1 MNVSSWSLPLL
12 SGALLLCTATIAVF
26 GVRMTRAARD
36 LAHRT
41 GLGEVFVG
49 AVLVGAA
56 TSLSG
61 ITTSV
66 TAAWAGH
73 AGLAVSNA
81 FGGIAAQ
88 TAFLAI
94 ADIVY
99 RRANLEHAAA
109 SVENL
114 VMCAFLLCLLGIHLG
129 GAATPAFSFLGI
141 HPATPLLVIAYF
153 FGLYVLMR
161 THRAPMWIPRQTG
174 DTRPESKGY
183 RRRLGGSM
191 AGLWSV
197 FTISAVVVTL
207 SGWLLAQVAIPF
219 SVHTGLSE
227 SFVGG
232 TFTAIST
239 SLPELII
246 AVTAVRMG
254 ALNLAVG
261 DIVGGNAFDT
271 LFVAISD
278 VAYREGPIYGSIS
291 NAEVLW
297 LAITILMTAV
307 LLMGLLYRERHG
319 IANIGVE
326 SVLLSVIY
334 LGGAGVMF
342 FLA

>member
-1 MNVSSWSLPLL
+1 MNPASWSMPLL
-12 SGALLLCTATIAVF
+12 SGAFLLCAVTIAIF

-41 GLGEVFVG
+41 GLGELLVG
-49 AVLVGAA
+49 AVLVAA
-56 TSLSG
+56 VTSLAG
-61 ITTSV
+61 IATSV
-66 TAAWAGH
+66 TAAWTGH

-114 VMCAFLLCLLGIHLG
+114 VVCAFLLCLLAIHV
-129 GAATPAFSFLGI
+129 GAVAIPTVSFLGI
-141 HPATPLLVIAYF
+141 HPATPLIFIAYF
-153 FGLYVLMR
+153 FGLYVMMR
-161 THRAPMWIPRQTG
+161 THRAPMWIPRQTD
-174 DTRPESKGY
+174 DTRPEDTAY
-183 RRRLGGSM
+183 RSRTGTSM
-191 AGLWSV
+191 AGLWLV
-197 FTISAVVVTL
+197 FATSAVAVTL
-207 SGWLLAQVAIPF
+207 SGWLLAQVAVPF
-219 SVHTGLSE
+219 SVKTGLSE

-261 DIVGGNAFDT
+261 DIIGGNAFDT

-278 VAYREGPIYGSIS
+278 VVYRAGPIYGSIS

-319 IANIGVE
+319 IGNIGVE
-326 SVLLSVIY
+326 SVLLSIIY

-342 FLA
+342 FLT

>member
-1 MNVSSWSLPLL
+1 MNVASWSLPLL
-12 SGALLLCTATIAVF
+12 SGALLLCAGTIAVF

-41 GLGEVFVG
+41 GLGEVLVG

-61 ITTSV
+61 ITMSV
-66 TAAWAGH
+66 TAAWSGH

-81 FGGIAAQ
+81 LGGIAAQ

-114 VMCAFLLCLLGIHLG
+114 VVSAFLLCLLGIHVA
-129 GAATPAFSFLGI
+129 GAATPALSFGGI
-141 HPATPLLVIAYF
+141 HPVTPLLVVAYL
-153 FGLYVLMR
+153 FGLYVLVK
-161 THRAPMWIPRQTG
+161 THRAPMWIPRRTD
-174 DTRPESKGY
+174 DTRPESDGY
-183 RRRLGGSM
+183 KSLPGTSM
-191 AGLWSV
+191 AVLWV
-197 FTISAVVVTL
+197 TFATSAVAVTA
-207 SGWLLAQVAIPF
+207 SGWLLAQVAVPF

-232 TFTAIST
+232 TFTAIAT

-261 DIVGGNAFDT
+261 DIIGGNAFDT
-271 LFVAISD
+271 LFIAVSD
-278 VAYREGPIYGSIS
+278 IAYRAGPIYASIS
-291 NAEVLW
+291 NAELLW
-297 LAITILMTAV
+297 LAIAILMTAV

-319 IANIGVE
+319 IGNIGVE
-326 SVLLSVIY
+326 SVLLAIIY
-334 LGGAGVMF
+334 LGGASLVF
-342 FLA
+342 WLV

>member
-1 MNVSSWSLPLL
+1 MNASTWSLPLL
-12 SGALLLCTATIAVF
+12 SGAFLLSAVTIAVF

-41 GLGEVFVG
+41 GLGELLVG
-49 AVLVGAA
+49 TVLVGAA
-56 TSLSG
+56 TSLAG

-114 VMCAFLLCLLGIHLG
+114 VVCAFLLCLLGIHVA
-129 GAATPAFSFLGI
+129 GAATPGVSFLGI
-141 HPATPLLVIAYF
+141 HPVTPLLVVAYF
-153 FGLYVLMR
+153 FGLYVLIR
-161 THRAPMWIPRQTG
+161 THRAPMWIPRRTN

-183 RRRLGGSM
+183 TGGPGGSM
-191 AGLWSV
+191 AGLWLV
-197 FTISAVVVTL
+197 FATSAIAVTVA
-207 SGWLLAQVAIPF
+207 GWLIAQVAVPF
-219 SVHTGLSE
+219 SLRTGLSE

-232 TFTAIST
+232 TFTAIAT

-261 DIVGGNAFDT
+261 DIIGGNAFDT

-278 VAYREGPIYGSIS
+278 MAYRAGPIYGAIS

-319 IANIGVE
+319 IGNIGVE
-326 SVLLSVIY
+326 SLLLSVIY

>member
-1 MNVSSWSLPLL
+1 MDVSSWSLPLL
-12 SGALLLCTATIAVF
+12 AAAFLACAATIAVF

-41 GLGEVFVG
+41 GLGEVVVG

-61 ITTSV
+61 LTTSV
-66 TAAWAGH
+66 TAAWSGH
-73 AGLAVSNA
+73 AGLAVSNSL
-81 FGGIAAQ
+81 GGIAAQ

-114 VMCAFLLCLLGIHLG
+114 VMCAFLLCLLGIHVG
-129 GAATPAFSFLGI
+129 GAATPDYALFGI
-141 HPATPLLVIAYF
+141 HPATPLLFVTYF
-153 FGLYVLMR
+153 FGLYIVMQ
-161 THRAPMWIPRQTG
+161 THRTPMWLPRRTE
-174 DTRPESKGY
+174 DTRSES
-183 RRRLGGSM
+183 RPQDSRSGGSM
-191 AGLWSV
+191 AGLWIV
-197 FTISAVVVTL
+197 FGICAAAVTA
-207 SGWLLAQVAIPF
+207 SGWLLAQVAVPF
-219 SVHTGLSE
+219 SIRTGLSE

-232 TFTAIST
+232 TFTAVST

-254 ALNLAVG
+254 SLNLAVG

-271 LFVAISD
+271 LFVAVAD
-278 VAYREGPIYGSIS
+278 VAYRAGPIYGSIS
-291 NAEVLW
+291 DAEFLW
-297 LAITILMTAV
+297 LAITILMTSV

-319 IANIGVE
+319 IGNIGVE
-326 SVLLSVIY
+326 SVLLSLIY
-334 LGGAGVMF
+334 LGGAGIMF
-342 FLA
+342 FLS

>member
-1 MNVSSWSLPLL
+1 MNAATWSLPLL
-12 SGALLLCTATIAVF
+12 SGAFVLCAVTIAVF

-41 GLGEVFVG
+41 GLGELLVG

-56 TSLSG
+56 TSLAG

-66 TAAWAGH
+66 TAAWSGH

-114 VMCAFLLCLLGIHLG
+114 VVCAFLLCLLGIHVG
-129 GAATPAFSFLGI
+129 GAATPSFSFMGI
-141 HPATPLLVIAYF
+141 HPVTPILVVAYF
-153 FGLYVLMR
+153 FGLYVLVK
-161 THRAPMWIPRQTG
+161 THRSPMWIPRRTD
-174 DTRPESKGY
+174 DTRPESIGY
-183 RRRLGGSM
+183 RSGVRSSVG
-191 AGLWSV
+191 GLWLI
-197 FTISAVVVTL
+197 FTTSAAAVAG
-207 SGWLLAQVAIPF
+207 SGWLLAQVAVPF
-219 SVHTGLSE
+219 SVLTGLSE

-232 TFTAIST
+232 TFTAIAT

-246 AVTAVRMG
+246 AITAVRMG

-261 DIVGGNAFDT
+261 DIIGGNAFDT

-278 VAYREGPIYGSIS
+278 MVYRAGPIYGAIS

-307 LLMGLLYRERHG
+307 LLMGLLYRQRHG
-319 IANIGVE
+319 IGNIGVE

-334 LGGAGVMF
+334 LGGAVVMF

>member
-1 MNVSSWSLPLL
+1 MNVASWPLPLL
-12 SGALLLCTATIAVF
+12 SGAFLLCAGTIAVF

-41 GLGEVFVG
+41 GLGEVLVG

-66 TAAWAGH
+66 TAAWSGH

-81 FGGIAAQ
+81 LGGIAAQ
-88 TAFLAI
+88 TLFLAV
-94 ADIVY
+94 ADFVY

-114 VMCAFLLCLLGIHLG
+114 IVCAFLLCLLGIHVG
-129 GAATPAFSFLGI
+129 GAATPSVSFIGI
-141 HPATPLLVIAYF
+141 HPVTPLLVVAYF
-153 FGLYVLMR
+153 FGLYVLMQA
-161 THRAPMWIPRQTG
+161 HRAPMWIPRRTD

-183 RRRLGGSM
+183 KSRLQSGM
-191 AGLWSV
+191 AGLWASFAV
-197 FTISAVVVTL
+197 SAVAVTG
-207 SGWLLAQVAIPF
+207 SGWLLAQVAVPF
-219 SVHTGLSE
+219 SVQTGLSE

-232 TFTAIST
+232 TFTAIAT

-261 DIVGGNAFDT
+261 DIIGGNAFDT
-271 LFVAISD
+271 LFIAVSD
-278 VAYREGPIYGSIS
+278 AAYRAGPIYAAVS
-291 NAEVLW
+291 NAELLW

-319 IANIGVE
+319 IGNIGVE
-326 SVLLSVIY
+326 SVLLVIIY
-334 LGGAGVMF
+334 LGGASVVF
-342 FLA
+342 WLA